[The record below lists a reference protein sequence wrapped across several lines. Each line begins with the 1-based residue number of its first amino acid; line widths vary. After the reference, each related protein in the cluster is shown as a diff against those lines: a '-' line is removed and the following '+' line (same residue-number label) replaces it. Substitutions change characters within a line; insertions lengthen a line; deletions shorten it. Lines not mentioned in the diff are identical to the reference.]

1 MSCTKCHRQTSANY
15 GHTYTCN
22 HCNEKQSAAPRCRFD
37 VDLTD
42 DTGIMTAS
50 VFGELAEQL
59 LESTAV
65 EAMDFF
71 NKNEEL
77 PLELL
82 HAKLK
87 SKTFIAQVKPGNTKD
102 DGTYQRYTI
111 VYYFEDT
118 SDCELTEEQS
128 LCSSQVPSQLSAADS
143 PDKPCSFPVGQLYLD
158 RKQSISEVDCQSS
171 AVNSADKPCGSSKT
185 RICLANK
192 FELSDEAER
201 AESAHCAFTSSK
213 KPRNA

>member
-1 MSCTKCHRQTSANY
+1 MATLIPAIIVMKSNLQHQVPTLFHGFIFQT
-15 GHTYTCN
+15 
-22 HCNEKQSAAPRCRFD
+22 RCRFD

-42 DTGIMTAS
+42 ETNVMTAS

-59 LESTAV
+59 LGVTAV

-82 HAKLK
+82 HATLK
-87 SKTFIAQVKPGNTKD
+87 SKTFIAQVKPGNRRD

-118 SDCELTEEQS
+118 SDCELAEERS
-128 LCSSQVPSQLSAADS
+128 LCSSHVPSQLSAADS
-143 PDKPCSFPVGQLYLD
+143 PGKPCSFPKGQLCLD
-158 RKQSISEVDCQSS
+158 TKQNISETDGQSS
-171 AVNSADKPCGSSKT
+171 TIDSSDKPCGSSKT
-185 RICLANK
+185 RVCLANK
-192 FELSDEAER
+192 FELGEEAEN
-201 AESAHCAFTSSK
+201 AASEPCAFTSSK